1 MKIVETPLKNSFVV
15 HLDLIEDFR
24 GFFAR
29 TYCYKE
35 LEKRGVTKNIVQ
47 INTSYSFKKGT
58 LRGLHYQVDPHG
70 ETKIMRCIQG
80 AIFDVIIDLRPES
93 KTFCQWYGVKLSAY
107 NRNML
112 IVSEGFAH
120 GYQTLIDDTEVIY
133 PTTAFYSPEH
143 ERGIR
148 WDDPFFNIKWP
159 ISDPIISDKDKSFP
173 DFKI

>member
-1 MKIVETPLKNSFVV
+1 MKIVETPLKDSFLVY
-15 HLDLIEDFR
+15 LERIEDFR

-29 TYCYKE
+29 AYCYKE
-35 LEKRGVTKNIVQ
+35 LGKRGINKKIVQ
-47 INTSYSFKKGT
+47 INTSYSYKKGT

-93 KTFCQWYGVKLSAY
+93 ETFCQWYGVKLSAY

-112 IVSEGFAH
+112 IVPEGFAH

-159 ISDPIISDKDKSFP
+159 VSDPIISDKDKSFP
-173 DFKI
+173 DFSI

>member
-1 MKIVETPLKNSFVV
+1 LKIVEIPLKGAFLV
-15 HLDLIEDFR
+15 HVEKIEDFR

-29 TYCYKE
+29 AYCYKE
-35 LEKRGVTKNIVQ
+35 LEKRGINKKIVQ
-47 INTSYSFKKGT
+47 INTSYSYKKGT

-70 ETKIMRCIQG
+70 ETKMMRCIQG

-93 KTFCQWYGVKLSAY
+93 ETFCQWYGVKLSAY

-112 IVSEGFAH
+112 IVPESFAH

-148 WDDPFFNIKWP
+148 WDDSFFNIKWP
-159 ISDPIISDKDKSFP
+159 ISDPIISDKDNSFP